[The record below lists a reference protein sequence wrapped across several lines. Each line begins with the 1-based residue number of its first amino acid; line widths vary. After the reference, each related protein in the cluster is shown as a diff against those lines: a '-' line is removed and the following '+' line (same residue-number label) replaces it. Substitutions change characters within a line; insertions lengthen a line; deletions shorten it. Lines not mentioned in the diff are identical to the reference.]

1 LLRAR
6 LTFAHKG
13 PRAGE
18 SPVRG
23 RAEYD
28 FIEIARPLARA
39 APKEKKMKR
48 NLALWLGLLTF
59 ALLPALAQAPS
70 KPMGKIHGH
79 ITAMTGVAANAGIV
93 SLSTDDGHTAKFTFQ
108 VTATGDYA
116 GEANPGNYMAIYRE
130 PDVPVGQITDSFN
143 DAKIVLGR
151 DLQLDFDMTRKE
163 FISKLSP
170 AEKKQLEEL
179 KQKNAEAMKSNEV
192 IKSLNTDIKQVVQD
206 INDAESA
213 QAAAAQELGASAT
226 KSDLIAKIAEIKK
239 AKYTE
244 VETVMLKDTQL
255 RSDASAL
262 WKYLGVAQLHLQKYD
277 DAAAT
282 FQKVLDLEAAVKPPK
297 KPNPAIQGDADAS
310 LGEIYARA
318 GKVPEAIA
326 AFDAAATF
334 NPELA
339 ANYLTNESVIFSQ
352 IGNAEAQIAAADKAI
367 KVDPAQALPYYLKGQ
382 GLIQKAE
389 IDSKTG
395 KMILP
400 PGCEEAYEKYLEL
413 APTGRFAADVKGI
426 LSEAT
431 QTHSSSFG
439 SKSKKK

>member
-1 LLRAR
+1 
-6 LTFAHKG
+6 
-13 PRAGE
+13 
-18 SPVRG
+18 
-23 RAEYD
+23 
-28 FIEIARPLARA
+28 
-39 APKEKKMKR
+39 MKR

-79 ITAMTGVAANAGIV
+79 ITAMTGVAANAGTV

-130 PDVPVGQITDSFN
+130 PDVPAGKITDSFN
-143 DAKIVLGR
+143 DVKIALTR

-163 FISKLSP
+163 FINKLSP
-170 AEKKQLEEL
+170 EERKNLEEL
-179 KQKNAEAMKSNEV
+179 KQKNSEAMKSNEV
-192 IKSLNTDIKQVVQD
+192 VKNLNVDIKLVVQD
-206 INDAESA
+206 INDAEGA
-213 QAAAAQELGASAT
+213 QDAAVKELGASAS
-226 KSDLIAKIAEIKK
+226 KSEITAKVAEIKT
-239 AKYTE
+239 AKYTD
-244 VETVMLKDTQL
+244 VVTIMLKDTQL
-255 RSDASAL
+255 RPDASAL
-262 WKYLGVAQLHLQKYD
+262 WKYLGEAQLHLQKYD

-297 KPNPAIQGDADAS
+297 KPNPAIQGDAEAG
-310 LGEIYARA
+310 LGEVDARA

-326 AFDAAATF
+326 AYDAAATF
-334 NPELA
+334 NPESA
-339 ANYLTNESVIFSQ
+339 AMYLTNEAVIFFQ

-367 KVDPAQALPYYLKGQ
+367 KVDPAQALPYYLKGA

-400 PGCEEAYEKYLEL
+400 PGCEEAYQKYLEL

-426 LSEAT
+426 LAEAT